1 MISYVLPTRDR
12 PVELSRTLDAIAA
25 LGDHALVGGA
35 EVIVA
40 DNASTPAVEL
50 PDRLD
55 SGLPVRVL
63 RRERNESAA
72 ARNAGVAAAD
82 ARSTWIVM
90 LDDDSAPMDAGLLVA
105 LREAP
110 ADAGAISADIWLEP
124 PAMVDGKLIGQR
136 ESGGL
141 PEVFIGCGVA
151 LRREVFAALG
161 GYDQRFDYYVEEY
174 DLAARMIAQGWR
186 THHDPR
192 FRVHHRKSAANRDF
206 GRIVRRLVRNNA
218 WVQQRYAPEAE
229 RKRELRETITRY
241 FAIARR
247 ERAVAGY
254 LCGMA
259 ELACTLHAQRRTP
272 LPEMLYDRLTGLHHA
287 RAALH
292 SAHGRSP
299 LGRVALISPGKNAW
313 CVERALAELGVVAG
327 SEVESADTLVIATMS
342 PGPMLDALMAV
353 EASYP
358 GRRVVVPW
366 DVARRPVE
374 GRLTLEAAAA

>member
-55 SGLPVRVL
+55 SGVPVRVI

-82 ARSTWIVM
+82 ARSSWIVM

-110 ADAGAISADIWLEP
+110 ADAGAISAEIWLEP
-124 PAMVDGKLIGQR
+124 PAMVEGKLIGRR

-151 LRREVFAALG
+151 LRREVFTALG

-206 GRIVRRLVRNNA
+206 GRIIRRLVRNNA

-254 LCGMA
+254 LRGMA

-272 LPEMLYDRLTGLHHA
+272 LPQMLYDRLTGLHHA
-287 RAALH
+287 RAALQA
-292 SAHGRSP
+292 AHGRSP
-299 LGRVALISPGKNAW
+299 LGRVALIAPGKNAW

-327 SEVESADTLVIATMS
+327 GEVESADTLVIATMS
-342 PGPMLDALMAV
+342 PGPMLDALT
-353 EASYP
+353 EAAASLP
-358 GRRVVVPW
+358 GRRVVAPW
-366 DVARRPVE
+366 DVARRQVE
-374 GRLTLEAAAA
+374 RRMMMDAAAA